1 MAVMDYSARVSFVYL
16 YRILGLQKSDTPY
29 TKAIKKPQG
38 AVGIIAD
45 KGAINGR

>member
-1 MAVMDYSARVSFVYL
+1 MAVMDHSARVSFVYL
-16 YRILGLQKSDTPY
+16 DRILGLQESDTSY
-29 TKAIKKPQG
+29 AKAIKKPQG